1 MVYPMPHPDVPFLG
15 VHLTRTVSGSV
26 LIGPNAVPAF
36 GREAYKWSQV
46 HLGDLAE
53 MARHKGIWNA
63 FLRNGD
69 LVKVAWNEL
78 RHSCSR
84 PHFWREASRLVE
96 GLKLDELA
104 LESRVGIRP
113 QLIRA
118 NGQLLDD
125 LVIES
130 TARSIHVLNVVSP
143 GMTSSIAFAKWFS
156 AGITDRL
163 EWTGRTGEAV
173 A

>member
-1 MVYPMPHPDVPFLG
+1 MVYPMPHPEVPFLG

-36 GREAYKWSQV
+36 GREAYRRNQVQWS
-46 HLGDLAE
+46 DLAE
-53 MARHKGIWNA
+53 MAGHKGIWNA
-63 FLRNGD
+63 FLRNHE
-69 LVKVAWNEL
+69 LVGVAWNEL
-78 RHSCSR
+78 RHSCSK
-84 PHFWREASRLVE
+84 PHFWREACRLVD

-113 QLIRA
+113 QLIRS

-130 TARSIHVLNVVSP
+130 TARSIHILNVVSP

-156 AGITDRL
+156 EGINDRL
-163 EWTGRTGEAV
+163 EWTKRAGEAV